1 MKKEDFI
8 VGLASWGLYLPERY
22 ISAEELSPLIRIPPD
37 IIKEKMGFC
46 RKPVG
51 GPDDHCVA
59 MGIKASRQC
68 LQKSGTDPSSI
79 DLIIW
84 AGEDYKE
91 YVCWTASIAV
101 QEAIGAKNAWAFDS
115 ALRCAGTP
123 LALKLAKDLMFAN
136 PELKTVLIAGGNTN
150 CYLIDYRRPEQS
162 FMFDMAPSGLAMLL
176 KRDLPENRILE
187 SHIITESSMC
197 NDVMSLRGGTKHLL
211 SEEDVRTEAWR
222 INVNDPEGM
231 KQRLGEKSLP
241 AFTGAVRGA
250 IKRSG
255 LSERD
260 ISWICP
266 VHINPKA
273 HNAILADLGLT
284 SEHGAYLY
292 NYGHCGHGDQL
303 IGLEMGIEKGK
314 VTDGSVVVFL
324 GAGTGYAF
332 SATVI
337 RWGLIK

>member
-1 MKKEDFI
+1 MNKDQLNI
-8 VGLASWGLYLPERY
+8 GLASWGLYLPENY
-22 ISAEELSPLIRIPPD
+22 ISAEELSPLIRIPTE

-46 RKPVG
+46 RKPLG
-51 GPDDHCVA
+51 GPDDHSVA
-59 MGIKASRQC
+59 MGIKAAKQC
-68 LQKSGTDPSSI
+68 LEKNNTDPASI

-91 YVCWTASIAV
+91 YVCWTAAIAV

-123 LALKLAKDLMFAN
+123 LSLKLAKDLMFAN
-136 PELKTVLIAGGNTN
+136 PELNTVLIAGGNTN

-176 KRDLPENRILE
+176 KRDWPENRILE

-197 NDVMSLRGGTKHLL
+197 NDVMSLKGGTKNPLT
-211 SEEDVRTEAWR
+211 EEDVRNEGWR
-222 INVNDPEGM
+222 INVTDPEGM

-250 IKRSG
+250 LKRSG
-255 LSERD
+255 LTTQD
-260 ISWICP
+260 VSWVCP
-266 VHINPKA
+266 VHINPKS

-284 SEHGAYLY
+284 ADHGAYLY
-292 NYGHCGHGDQL
+292 DYGHCGHGDQL
-303 IGLEMGIEKGK
+303 IGLEMGLSQGK
-314 VTDGSVVVFL
+314 VKDGSVVVFL

-332 SATVI
+332 SATAI
-337 RWGLIK
+337 RWGRTA